1 MNEITYEDV
10 KNSSEFQTYIQA
22 GDQLLGTM
30 GFTKHDFAHSAKVTE
45 TSAHILKEFGY
56 EGRNIELA
64 KIASYIHDIGNM
76 INRENHAQTGALLAF
91 QILKGMGMPPE
102 EIVLVVSAIGN
113 HDEGSGSP
121 VNIVSAALI
130 LADKTDVR
138 RSRVRNHDFATFDI
152 HDRVN
157 YAVEKAEVHV
167 TNDSKSILLN
177 LIIDTKIC
185 SLMEY
190 FEIFL
195 TRMLLCRKAA
205 DFLGAKFE
213 LIMNGTKIL

>member
-56 EGRNIELA
+56 EG
-64 KIASYIHDIGNM
+64 
-76 INRENHAQTGALLAF
+76 
-91 QILKGMGMPPE
+91 
-102 EIVLVVSAIGN
+102 
-113 HDEGSGSP
+113 SGSP

-138 RSRVRNHDFATFDI
+138 RSRVRNLDFATFDI

-167 TNDSKSILLN
+167 ANDSKSIQLN
-177 LIIDTKIC
+177 LIVDTKIC

-205 DFLGAKFE
+205 DYLGAKFE